1 MTRFMLMHKSPHQ
14 PVHKPDMATYGHLA
28 VLVLEDSPHLVGIV
42 CGILKS
48 FGVGKIYAA
57 QDAEDALFILANQRV
72 NVAVIDELKP
82 PHDGLTLVRT
92 IRTAAAQLPNELPII
107 YLTEVPHQG
116 AIIAAR
122 DAGVT
127 EVLSKPFS
135 ASQLMT
141 RIASALHN
149 PRPLV
154 RSEDFV
160 GPDRRRRTKEPTR
173 KKRQADM
180 APAS

>member
-1 MTRFMLMHKSPHQ
+1 MTTRKTPHL
-14 PVHKPDMATYGHLA
+14 PLGKPDTAAYADLA
-28 VLVLEDSPHLVGIV
+28 VLVLEDSPHLVGVV

-48 FGVGKIYAA
+48 FGVGRIHAA
-57 QDAEDALFILANQRV
+57 RDSEDALFILANQRV

-82 PHDGLTLVRT
+82 PRDGLSLVRT

-141 RIASALHN
+141 RISSAIRN

-160 GPDRRRRTKEPTR
+160 GPDRRRRTKEPTQR
-173 KKRQADM
+173 KRQADI
-180 APAS
+180 APAGGS